1 MVKLLDGV
9 EASKSLR
16 AQVAKGVLEM
26 QQKHRVTPGL
36 AAVLVGDDPASAV
49 YIRNKE
55 RACAEVGILSEVFRL
70 EHDASEGQLLETVA
84 SLNADPKYHGILV
97 QLPLP
102 DAVDPLRAIESLDH
116 MKDVD
121 GIHPANLGRLV
132 VGSPRF
138 VPCTPAGVQ
147 QLLLHNGYDPAGK
160 HVVICGRSQIV
171 GLPLALLLMQ
181 RREGANATVTVC
193 HTGTE
198 DLASITRQ
206 ADILVAA
213 MGRAGAI
220 TADMVSPGTVI
231 VDVGVNRVPDPQSK
245 RGYRLAGDVDF
256 EGVSEKVEAISPV
269 PGGVG
274 PMTIAMLLVNTL
286 AAARYSIHG
295 DHGHGDHRSL

>member
-16 AQVAKGVLEM
+16 AQVAEGVLEM
-26 QQKHRVTPGL
+26 QRKHGITPGL

-49 YIRNKE
+49 YVRNKE
-55 RACAEVGILSEVFRL
+55 RACAEVGILSQVFRL
-70 EHDASEGQLLETVA
+70 EQDATEEDLLDTVA
-84 SLNADPKYHGILV
+84 QLNVDDRFQGILV

-102 DAVDPLRAIESLDH
+102 ASMDPLRIIESLDPL
-116 MKDVD
+116 KDVD

-132 VGSPRF
+132 GGTPRF

-147 QLLLHNGYDPAGK
+147 QLLLHNGYDPSGK
-160 HVVICGRSQIV
+160 NVVICGRSQIV
-171 GLPLALLLMQ
+171 GLPLAQLLMQ
-181 RREGANATVTVC
+181 KREGANATVTVC

-198 DLASITRQ
+198 DLPSNTRR
-206 ADILVAA
+206 ADIVVAA

-220 TADMVSPGTVI
+220 TADMVSPGSVV
-231 VDVGVNRVPDPQSK
+231 VDVGVNRVPDPGSK

-256 EGVSEKVEAISPV
+256 KGVSEKVEAISPV

-274 PMTIAMLLVNTL
+274 PMTITMLLANTL
-286 AAARYSIHG
+286 TAARYSIHG
-295 DHGHGDHRSL
+295 SP

>member
-16 AQVAKGVLEM
+16 AQVAEGVLEM
-26 QQKHRVTPGL
+26 QQKHGVTPGL

-70 EHDASEGQLLETVA
+70 EHDVSEGQLLETVA
-84 SLNADPKYHGILV
+84 GLNSDPKYHGILV

-102 DAVDPLRAIESLDH
+102 DAVDPLRVIESLDP

-121 GIHPANLGRLV
+121 GIHPANLGRLL

-160 HVVICGRSQIV
+160 RVVICGRSQIV
-171 GLPLALLLMQ
+171 GLPLAQLLMQ

-193 HTGTE
+193 HTHTE
-198 DLASITRQ
+198 DLASITGQ

-231 VDVGVNRVPDPQSK
+231 VDVGVNRVPDPDSK

-256 EGVSEKVEAISPV
+256 EGVSEKAEAISPV

-286 AAARYSIHG
+286 SAARYSIHG
-295 DHGHGDHRSL
+295 VH